1 MSGCHEGALCT
12 VDFKSKGVGHDK
24 GGRIQVL
31 PGLSFMH
38 MHGQSEALQTGDSMI
53 VISSLDTGAGSS

>member
-1 MSGCHEGALCT
+1 M
-12 VDFKSKGVGHDK
+12 DFKSKGVGHDK